1 VLTRLDYAINFHW
14 FQVRSHHI
22 TSAHV
27 SSRQLTSDYT
37 ILRHDIIVITS
48 SSWDG
53 HTPLLEMVCSR
64 WPEVAVCVCACT
76 ALVYWDAVL
85 QLGPDPTR
93 FRSGTFCVR
102 WEGVITP
109 DTTVKGGK
117 FQIGLGK
124 SRFTG
129 KTPDGMGGRLW
140 VGGAENALFWSHF
153 TLNTEYLPRQAQDK
167 HSTLGKVDLR
177 GNGGRFLQGR

>member
-1 VLTRLDYAINFHW
+1 
-14 FQVRSHHI
+14 
-22 TSAHV
+22 
-27 SSRQLTSDYT
+27 
-37 ILRHDIIVITS
+37 
-48 SSWDG
+48 
-53 HTPLLEMVCSR
+53 M
-64 WPEVAVCVCACT
+64 CVCACT

-140 VGGAENALFWSHF
+140 VGGAENALFWSSIGKCSIGAPF
-153 TLNTEYLPRQAQDK
+153 LNTKHRIFCQDRLGTNMV
-167 HSTLGKVDLR
+167 HSEKLI
-177 GNGGRFLQGR
+177 

>member
-1 VLTRLDYAINFHW
+1 MY
-14 FQVRSHHI
+14 
-22 TSAHV
+22 
-27 SSRQLTSDYT
+27 
-37 ILRHDIIVITS
+37 
-48 SSWDG
+48 
-53 HTPLLEMVCSR
+53 VC
-64 WPEVAVCVCACT
+64 
-76 ALVYWDAVL
+76 ALVYWGAVL

-140 VGGAENALFWSHF
+140 VGGAGKRAFLELHWKMLHWSSIF
-153 TLNTEYLPRQAQDK
+153 K
-167 HSTLGKVDLR
+167 H
-177 GNGGRFLQGR
+177 

>member
-1 VLTRLDYAINFHW
+1 M
-14 FQVRSHHI
+14 
-22 TSAHV
+22 V
-27 SSRQLTSDYT
+27 SLCD
-37 ILRHDIIVITS
+37 DIIVVT
-48 SSWDG
+48 SSWDD

-64 WPEVAVCVCACT
+64 WCLTFLCI
-76 ALVYWDAVL
+76 ALWEF

-140 VGGAENALFWSHF
+140 VDGAENALFWSSIGKCSIGAPF
-153 TLNTEYLPRQAQDK
+153 FNTK
-167 HSTLGKVDLR
+167 HRIYAKTGSGQT
-177 GNGGRFLQGR
+177 